1 MPERPKV
8 EQVKS
13 SILKTNEEIINRPTD
28 SKKEARV
35 NVRVPAA
42 DYVLLSKFAQ
52 ENQRSISDATRLILH
67 NFLTGRDEESK

>member
-13 SILKTNEEIINRPTD
+13 SIIKTNEEIVNRPSD
-28 SKKEARV
+28 SKKDARV

-42 DYVLLSKFAQ
+42 DFILLSKYA
-52 ENQRSISDATRLILH
+52 
-67 NFLTGRDEESK
+67 

>member
-13 SILKTNEEIINRPTD
+13 SIIKTNEEIVNRPSD
-28 SKKEARV
+28 SKKDARV

-42 DYVLLSKFAQ
+42 DFILLSKYAQ

-67 NFLTGRDEESK
+67 NFLTSRDEETK